1 MPTVRAP
8 GLLSETSRSAD
19 ASRPSARLPCTRSA
33 ARRTSDVAAVPSA
46 TPIPRITGAR
56 TGGARQTSRSL
67 RIPPIASASPTKKSQ
82 SAVAS
87 GHCVGPRRRRR
98 RERAARAD
106 GERDRALGGVAVVRE
121 QRPGQEED
129 ALQPARQRLR
139 DRRAT
144 CDRRRQRDVRA
155 VGLPQRDPRAAR
167 DEVLVE
173 PQHDARRGGREP
185 RACRRVGADE
195 VGVRARRRRERAR
208 DERRHREERAAAP
221 ASTSV
226 SHPRRNG
233 RSSVPPSRCAYPL
246 GV

>member
-87 GHCVGPRRRRR
+87 GHCVGPDAVAAGRAPLAPTENGIEPSVGWPSSESSVQVRRKMPCNP
-98 RERAARAD
+98 
-106 GERDRALGGVAVVRE
+106 
-121 QRPGQEED
+121 PGSGC
-129 ALQPARQRLR
+129 AI
-139 DRRAT
+139 
-144 CDRRRQRDVRA
+144 V
-155 VGLPQRDPRAAR
+155 
-167 DEVLVE
+167 
-173 PQHDARRGGREP
+173 EP
-185 RACRRVGADE
+185 RATGGGNATSVPSVFRSVT
-195 VGVRARRRRERAR
+195 RALPGTKSSLNRSTTRGGEDASR
-208 DERRHREERAAAP
+208 AP
-221 ASTSV
+221 AGGSEPT
-226 SHPRRNG
+226 R
-233 RSSVPPSRCAYPL
+233 
-246 GV
+246 